1 MRDWLHR
8 VAWAAGCALLLA
20 PPALIAQTKTVALQK
35 IDLSRLPRVE
45 LYLTVTDEK
54 NRSVLGLTDQ
64 ELAATVDDAPQK
76 ILSVKSALTQGQAL
90 TVALVIDRSGSMS
103 RAMAEAK
110 TAAVEFSRRL
120 SLGDRLAVISFD
132 DTTSLDLALSQD
144 RGQFEQAID
153 RITLGRDTSL
163 FDAVQKALDVLQASA
178 GPRQAVV
185 ILSDGKDNR
194 SVRTKDEILAE
205 VNGLSIP
212 LFTIGLGP
220 GIDETVLAELASRT
234 GGHFFKAAAAEDLL
248 RLYQAIAEQLT
259 NQYILSFD
267 LASGLDEKWHSLKV
281 FLKTAAGEQAFAAK
295 PFIATTGPGVSRPTL
310 QRLEQK
316 VERSDAIEKT
326 VLGAAGGLLLGTLVL
341 LVLGLV
347 RRPRPLPVLA
357 SVALVMS
364 FVILGGIV
372 GFFVFSMGGLAR

>member
-1 MRDWLHR
+1 MRYTRRRLTC
-8 VAWAAGCALLLA
+8 AAGCFLLLV
-20 PPALIAQTKTVALQK
+20 PPALIAQAKTVTLQK

-64 ELAATVDDAPQK
+64 ELAVAVDDAPQK

-103 RAMAEAK
+103 KAMAEAK
-110 TAAVEFSRRL
+110 KAAVEFSRRL

-132 DTTSLDLALSQD
+132 DTPSLDLDLSQD

-153 RITLGRDTSL
+153 RITLGRDTAL
-163 FDAVQKALDVLQASA
+163 YDAVQKALDVLQSSA

-194 SVRTKDEILAE
+194 SKRTKEEILAE

-220 GIDETVLAELASRT
+220 GIDEAVLAELASRT
-234 GGHFFKAAAAEDLL
+234 GGRFFKAAAAKEL
-248 RLYQAIAEQLT
+248 RQLYQAIAEQLT
-259 NQYILSFD
+259 NQYFLSFE

-281 FLKTAAGEQAFAAK
+281 LLKAASGAQAFTTK
-295 PFIATTGPGVSRPTL
+295 LFIATTGPGVSRPTL

-316 VERSDAIEKT
+316 VEKSAAIEKT
-326 VLGAAGGLLLGTLVL
+326 ILGAGAGLLLGTLFL
-341 LVLGLV
+341 LVIGLA
-347 RRPRPLPVLA
+347 RRPRPLPVLS
-357 SVALVMS
+357 SVALVLS
-364 FVILGGIV
+364 FMILGGIV
-372 GFFVFSMGGLAR
+372 GFFIFSVGG